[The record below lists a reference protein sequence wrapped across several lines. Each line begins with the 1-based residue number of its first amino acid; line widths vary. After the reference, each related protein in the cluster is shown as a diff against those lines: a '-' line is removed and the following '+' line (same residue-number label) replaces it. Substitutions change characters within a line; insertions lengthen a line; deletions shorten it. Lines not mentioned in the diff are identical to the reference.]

1 MPTAALSLDDPA
13 TLTQSGRPGCVLFS
27 KKTIEQLEAG

>member
-13 TLTQSGRPGCVLFS
+13 TLTQSGRPGRVLLS
-27 KKTIEQLEAG
+27 KTTIELLEAG